1 MLVVHVYVLT
11 HAVLYRSLSLCLFIS
26 SVCSCLWVH
35 ASEVEREEEEWGAVF
50 ALRGAHVVLPDQ
62 KEDMQWGRLHVVV
75 LCMCCALLLLFYV
88 SLLGGG
94 GAGIASAG
102 LCTCVCAASK
112 CLFFSLVCLV
122 SCAM

>member
-62 KEDMQWGRLHVVV
+62 KEDMQWGRLHVASCACVVHVVVV
-75 LCMCCALLLLFYV
+75 LCV
-88 SLLGGG
+88 S
-94 GAGIASAG
+94 ARRRRWDR
-102 LCTCVCAASK
+102 LCWPVH
-112 CLFFSLVCLV
+112 VCLC
-122 SCAM
+122 SA

>member
-50 ALRGAHVVLPDQ
+50 ALRGAHVVLP
-62 KEDMQWGRLHVVV
+62 ESERGHAMGSFACRV
-75 LCMCCALLLLFYV
+75 LCMCCACVVVVLCV
-88 SLLGGG
+88 S
-94 GAGIASAG
+94 ARRRRWDR
-102 LCTCVCAASK
+102 LCWPVH
-112 CLFFSLVCLV
+112 VCL
-122 SCAM
+122 CRM